1 MQEIKTTIT
10 YLRAAEIVP
19 LINSTVAHLV
29 IPVCRLC
36 EFSLW
41 YSFQSV
47 NFIGGHIG
55 DLVDT
60 SESTLGEEKKVR

>member
-19 LINSTVAHLV
+19 HLV

-55 DLVDT
+55 YFVNT
-60 SESTLGEEKKVR
+60 SESTLGEEKKEQ